1 MTQLWT
7 PPRSSARI
15 GRRNSLRRSGGFTLV
30 ELLVSLVAGLIV
42 ALAVVSLSK
51 SATQTFYEEQRAASA
66 EMSLRLAIDRVRQD
80 VERASFM
87 GSGNVQADTFVPLD
101 ATQALTKVPT
111 GAPVGL
117 VNLAGIRL
125 DREGSMAGTP
135 LSQGAGNS
143 FPADAIFLT
152 GNFTTADQY
161 AVQSVTTG
169 TLCGGQSFNLAVSSA
184 AWYRV
189 TTSPNPATSLS
200 QMFTPVAG
208 KEFMA
213 RVADDLGRFQYVL
226 VCGAGLAGP
235 TPFVEIDPT
244 TPINVTQYGFIDG
257 RLTINPVQTIR
268 WEIKQL
274 PAAAFPKYAPLDP
287 GAGQPA
293 KYDLVREWVDA
304 TNTIVGDPEL
314 IAEYAVDLKF
324 AFTAD
329 IGNYTGLLPAPAM
342 VAYQFDAAENAAL
355 APATET
361 AATQPQRIRS
371 VRIRLSTRSPFGD
384 RGAPLSAPDGYQMR
398 YCTQASGCTTS
409 VDSKDF
415 ARMRTLSTEVSLPN
429 QERLFF

>member
-1 MTQLWT
+1 MS
-7 PPRSSARI
+7 RARKK
-15 GRRNSLRRSGGFTLV
+15 SLRTISRDGFTLV
-30 ELLVSLVAGLIV
+30 ELLFALVAGLIV

-87 GSGNVQADTFVPLD
+87 GSGNVQADLFVPLD
-101 ATQALTKVPT
+101 ATQSLTKTPT
-111 GAPVGL
+111 GAPAGL
-117 VNLAGIRL
+117 ANLAGIKL

-135 LSQGAGNS
+135 LSQTAGNS
-143 FPADAIFLT
+143 FPADAIWLT
-152 GNFTTADQY
+152 GNFTTTDQY
-161 AVQSVTTG
+161 AVQSVTAG
-169 TLCGGQSFNLAVSSA
+169 SSCGGQQFNLAITSA

-189 TTSPNPATSLS
+189 ATSPNPATALT
-200 QMFTPVAG
+200 QMFAPVAG

-226 VCGAGLAGP
+226 VCGAGLTGP
-235 TPFVEIDPT
+235 QPWVEIDT
-244 TPINVTQYGFIDG
+244 VTPINITQYGFIDG
-257 RLTINPVQTIR
+257 RLTINPVQTVR

-274 PAAAFPKYAPLDP
+274 PAATYPQYAPLDP
-287 GAGQPA
+287 GPGQPD

-304 TNTIVGDPEL
+304 GNNIVGTPEL
-314 IAEYAVDLKF
+314 VAEYAVDLKF

-329 IGNYTGLLPAPAM
+329 IGNYTGLLPQPSM
-342 VAYQFDAAENAAL
+342 IAYNFDAAENAAL
-355 APATET
+355 APQTET
-361 AATQPQRIRS
+361 QATQPQRIRS

-384 RGAPLSAPDGYQMR
+384 RGEPLSAPDGYQMR
-398 YCTQASGCTTS
+398 YCTQAGGCTSS

>member
-1 MTQLWT
+1 MTRAKQKML
-7 PPRSSARI
+7 
-15 GRRNSLRRSGGFTLV
+15 RRNALRNSGGFTLV

-42 ALAVVSLSK
+42 SLAVVSLSK

-87 GSGNVQADTFVPLD
+87 ASGNVQADLFVPLV
-101 ATQALTKVPT
+101 AAQSLTKVPT
-111 GAPVGL
+111 GAPAGL
-117 VNLAGIRL
+117 ANLAGIKL
-125 DREGSMAGTP
+125 DPKNTIVGTPTP
-135 LSQGAGNS
+135 LSQSVGNT
-143 FPADAIFLT
+143 FAADAIWLT
-152 GNFTTADQY
+152 GNFTSTDQY

-169 TLCGGQSFNLAVSSA
+169 TLCGGQSFNLAVVSA

-189 TTSPNPATSLS
+189 ATSPNPATSLA

-213 RVADDLGRFQYVL
+213 RIADDLGRFQYVL

-244 TPINVTQYGFIDG
+244 TPVDITQYGFVDG
-257 RLTINPVQTIR
+257 RLTINPVQTVR
-268 WEIKQL
+268 WEIRQL
-274 PAAAFPKYAPLDP
+274 PAATFPKYAPLDP
-287 GAGQPA
+287 GAGQPD

-304 TNTIVGDPEL
+304 GNNVVGDPEL

-329 IGNYTGLLPAPAM
+329 VGTYTGLLPAPVM
-342 VAYQFDAAENAAL
+342 VAYNFDDAQNAAL
-355 APATET
+355 APPTET

-384 RGAPLSAPDGYQMR
+384 RGEPLSAPDGYQMR
-398 YCTQASGCTTS
+398 YCTKAGGCIS
-409 VDSKDF
+409 SADSKDF
-415 ARMRTLSTEVSLPN
+415 ARMRTLTTEVSLPN
-429 QERLFF
+429 QQRSFY